1 MTAVKDK
8 LWEANMQIIGIT
20 KGKSNIKK
28 VLQLF
33 CNLKN
38 IIGYSKCF

>member
-8 LWEANMQIIGIT
+8 LWKANMQIIGIT

-28 VLQLF
+28 F
-33 CNLKN
+33 
-38 IIGYSKCF
+38 YSCFAI